1 METLL
6 VGNTGYITQEF
17 IQDTF
22 PDDSVV
28 VLGNSRIRTSKKTHI
43 TSYPDTGDRERAE
56 DIIDGYRFE
65 RVVYF
70 SNYLTLHS
78 TLEGELEQLR
88 RILGSC
94 VKKGVAQVVYLTSLE
109 GCYGEKT
116 GKIEIVEASERLC
129 MYYAEVKKIQVKM
142 IRLPFL
148 YSAEYSEDFLYKKL
162 EETEKGQEIVWE
174 ELPEHPAYFLCMD
187 DLSELLFRIFDS
199 WDSKSEIL
207 NVPDRFHITFG
218 LLAECMKKQKA
229 DIKIAW
235 SGTADEHVVPEDDKI
250 LRHKYGWFPRIS
262 ILEDFPYIYETYQK
276 QKETPEGRLRSFSKW
291 AKEHVGILKV
301 VELAAGFIV
310 MELLNH
316 ISGDNVQFR
325 MIDYRLLY
333 VVIMGSLYGIDM
345 GTGAAFLASFS
356 LVYAYMASGTN
367 WLTLFYE
374 PSNWIPFL
382 AYFIV
387 GAICGY
393 VRLKNQESIKFV
405 KRENEL
411 IQEKF
416 FFMKDLYQDTLQDK
430 RKYKKQI
437 MGSRDSFGKIFEVTR
452 QLDVTRPQE
461 VFAKSIQVMEDVLD
475 NQTIAI
481 YSLGRNK
488 NFGRLEVCSRN
499 LLHQLPNSVRI
510 EEYAE
515 ALPVL
520 ENGEVWSNTELFDNY
535 PMYIAGIR
543 GEEGLVLLIMIYK
556 STYEQM
562 GLYYLNL
569 IRILCGLVESSM
581 LRAMEYQQMIREQN
595 YIGDTN
601 ILKEPHFL
609 ETLRIRHD
617 MLEQHMAE
625 YALIRLNKGDMTL
638 EEADNIL
645 RMKTREND
653 VLGVS
658 SDGTIYLILA
668 QAAASNVDIVVKR
681 LEQSGFKCK
690 IVQQVGEE

>member
-28 VLGNSRIRTSKKTHI
+28 VFGNPRIRTGKKAHI
-43 TSYPDTGDRERAE
+43 TSYPNIDDRERAA

-65 RVVYF
+65 RLVYF
-70 SNYLTLHS
+70 SNYLTLHG
-78 TLEGELEQLR
+78 TLEGELEHLR
-88 RILGSC
+88 RIMSSC
-94 VKKGVAQVVYLTSLE
+94 VKNGVSQVVYLTSLE
-109 GCYGEKT
+109 GCFGEKT

-129 MYYAEVKKIQVKM
+129 MHYAETKNIQVKM

-148 YSAEYSEDFLYKKL
+148 YSAEYSEDFLYQKIKES
-162 EETEKGQEIVWE
+162 EERQETVWE

-199 WDSKSEIL
+199 WDKKIEIL
-207 NVPDRFHITFG
+207 NVPDSFHISFG
-218 LLAECMKKQKA
+218 MLAECIKKETG
-229 DIKIAW
+229 DLKIIW
-235 SGTADEHVVPEDDKI
+235 TGTADEHKVPADDKI
-250 LRHKYGWFPRIS
+250 LRHKYGWSAKIS
-262 ILEDFPYIYETYQK
+262 ILEDFPYIYESYQRK
-276 QKETPEGRLRSFSKW
+276 KRTPAGRARRFSHW
-291 AKEHVGILKV
+291 AKGHAGVLKA
-301 VELAAGFIV
+301 VELAAGFVI
-310 MELLNH
+310 MELLNYM
-316 ISGDNVQFR
+316 SGETVQFK

-345 GTGAAFLASFS
+345 GTGAALLAAIS
-356 LVYAYMASGTN
+356 LVHAYTSSGTN

-393 VRLKNQESIKFV
+393 VRLKNQENMKFV

-411 IQEKF
+411 VQEKF
-416 FFMKDLYQDTLQDK
+416 FFMRDLYQDTLQDK
-430 RKYKKQI
+430 RKYKRQI

-461 VFAKSIQVMEDVLD
+461 VFAKAIQVMEDVLD

-499 LLHQLPNSVRI
+499 LLHQLPNSIRI
-510 EEYAE
+510 EEYAK

-520 ENGEVWSNTELFDNY
+520 EKGEVWSNTELFESY
-535 PMYIAGIR
+535 PMYMAGIR
-543 GEEGLVLLIMIYK
+543 GEEGLVLLIMVYR

-569 IRILCGLVESSM
+569 IRILCGLIESSM

-601 ILKEPHFL
+601 ILKEPYFL
-609 ETLRIRHD
+609 ETLNIRHD

-625 YALIRLNKGDMTL
+625 YALIKLDKGNMTL
-638 EEADNIL
+638 EEADDIL

-668 QAAASNVDIVVKR
+668 
-681 LEQSGFKCK
+681 
-690 IVQQVGEE
+690 